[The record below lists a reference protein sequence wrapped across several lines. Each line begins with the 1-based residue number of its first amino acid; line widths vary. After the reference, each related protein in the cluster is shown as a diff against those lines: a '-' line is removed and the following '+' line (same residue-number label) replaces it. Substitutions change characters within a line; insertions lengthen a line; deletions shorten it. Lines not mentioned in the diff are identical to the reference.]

1 MSNLNDFLSVAD
13 LEASQVGDVVVEA
26 AQMKTRMKS
35 GTKSA
40 EDARRPLEGMTVA
53 LLFEKPSLRTRG
65 SFEVGIRQLGGDC
78 VYFSPDDV
86 GLGKREPVADVAR
99 VLERWFD
106 CVVARVFSHDT
117 LVEMADYASIPVVNA
132 LSDVEH
138 PCQAMADLLTV
149 YETRGSLVGA
159 KIAYIGDGNNVAASL
174 AIACGSVGA
183 HFTIASPEGYRV
195 PATPW
200 SQAQRRAERSGGS
213 VTWMESPQEAVA
225 GVDAVYTDVWVSM
238 GEEKEAAAKLS
249 AFDGYQVSPELM
261 DRAGPNAVFMHDMPA
276 HEGEEVAP
284 GMLDHSRS
292 VVFDQAENRLHAQKA
307 VLSQLLTK
315 A

>member
-1 MSNLNDFLSVAD
+1 MSKLSDFLSVAD
-13 LEASQVGDVVVEA
+13 LPMGEVGDVVEA
-26 AQMKTRMKS
+26 AARFKS
-35 GTKSA
+35 GADTA
-40 EDARRPLEGMTVA
+40 RPLDGMIVA

-86 GLGKREPVADVAR
+86 GLGQREPVADVAR

-117 LVEMADYASIPVVNA
+117 LVAMAENASIPVINA
-132 LSDVEH
+132 LSDAEH

-149 YETRGSLVGA
+149 HEKRGSLAGA
-159 KIAYIGDGNNVAASL
+159 RISYVGDGNNVAASL

-183 HFTIASPEGYRV
+183 HFTIASPPDYRV
-195 PATPW
+195 PDQPW
-200 SQAQRRAERSGGS
+200 AEAQRRAEGSGGS
-213 VTWMESPQEAVA
+213 MTWLQSPGDAVLGA
-225 GVDAVYTDVWVSM
+225 DAVYTDVWVSM
-238 GEEKEAAAKLS
+238 GEHDQEAEKLR
-249 AFDGYQVSPELM
+249 AFEGYQVGPELM
-261 DRAGPNAVFMHDMPA
+261 ARAGSGAVFMHDLPA
-276 HEGEEVAP
+276 HEGEEIAP
-284 GMLDHSRS
+284 GMLDHPGS

-307 VLSQLLTK
+307 ILSRLL

>member
-1 MSNLNDFLSVAD
+1 MSILNDFLSVAD
-13 LEASQVGDVVVEA
+13 LAAGQVGDVVEEA
-26 AQMKTRMKS
+26 ARMKS
-35 GTKSA
+35 G
-40 EDARRPLEGMTVA
+40 EDVRRPLEGMMVA

-106 CVVARVFSHDT
+106 CLVARVFSHET
-117 LVEMADYASIPVVNA
+117 LVEMATYSSVPVVNA

-149 YETRGSLVGA
+149 HETRGSLAGA
-159 KIAYIGDGNNVAASL
+159 KIVYIGDGNNVAASL

-195 PATPW
+195 PATSW
-200 SQAQRRAERSGGS
+200 SQAQQRAERSGGS
-213 VTWMESPQEAVA
+213 VTWLESPQEAVVGA
-225 GVDAVYTDVWVSM
+225 DAVYTDVWVSM
-238 GEEKEAAAKLS
+238 GEEKEAAAKLR
-249 AFDGYQVSPELM
+249 AFDGYQVGPELM
-261 DRAGPNAVFMHDMPA
+261 DRAGPDAVFMHDMPA
-276 HEGEEVAP
+276 HEGEEVAQ
-284 GMLDHSRS
+284 GMLDHPRS

-307 VLSQLLTK
+307 VLSRLLTR